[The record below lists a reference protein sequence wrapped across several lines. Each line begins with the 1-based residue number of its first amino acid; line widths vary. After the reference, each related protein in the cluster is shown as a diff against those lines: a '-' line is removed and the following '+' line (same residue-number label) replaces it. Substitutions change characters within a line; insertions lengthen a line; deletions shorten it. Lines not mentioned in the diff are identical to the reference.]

1 MFTKT
6 FQVGI
11 YSRDKIIYEGKAT
24 SLIVPAVSGYLGV
37 LANHAPIVA
46 KLSRGKITI
55 RTLEGETSVIN
66 SSPGGFLEVLQNQ
79 ATLLLSQ

>member
-11 YSRDKIIYEGKAT
+11 YSRDKIIYEGLVV

-37 LANHAPIVA
+37 LANHAPIAA
-46 KLSRGKITI
+46 KLSNGRITL
-55 RTLEGETSVIN
+55 RTLEGNTNVID
-66 SSPGGFLEVLQNQ
+66 SSQGGFLEVLHNQ
-79 ATLLLSQ
+79 ATLLL